1 MPEEILLLE
10 KSPAG
15 YAVVTLNRPAALN
28 AWSVALCRR
37 FSEAMADLQA
47 DDAVRVIILTGA
59 GRAFSAGLDV
69 KEMRADPQGFVA
81 QVRANSPGIAL
92 MQRHKPLIGAI
103 NGDAVTGGFEVAM
116 LCDIL
121 VCSENASFMDTHTRI
136 GLLPGWGISQML
148 SRRVGPGRAME
159 IALTGRR
166 VGAAEAAQIG
176 LVNRVVPQAEL
187 LDEATRIARAML
199 DGVPETL
206 ARYHRLIHDG
216 FELPLGEALGL
227 ERALDRSATR
237 PVIPQV
243 GRDRP
248 PTA

>member
-1 MPEEILLLE
+1 MSEEILLLE

-166 VGAAEAAQIG
+166 VVAAEAAQIG
-176 LVNRVVPQAEL
+176 LVNRVVPQAESL
-187 LDEATRIARAML
+187 NEAIRIARAML

-243 GRDRP
+243 GRDRQ